1 MRPKSVNSLV
11 ATPRPGVVT
20 LAVIAVAALAACS
33 NPTAERS
40 RASGAAAP
48 VATPAP
54 APVATPAVAPVA
66 TPAPGDAAA
75 QAAATTPPTAPQ
87 GAPVAPPPPAAPT
100 APVDID
106 PVLKARVEAYW
117 AARMKLNLLA
127 AYPFYDATFRAAYS
141 EEKFLQNFQRLLR
154 FRPEYLGID
163 RVTLTPSKTVAV
175 VGVRLRTRPSELDG
189 MELVSV
195 SEEKW
200 QKNGDTWFKQGEPL
214 MPDLGGR

>member
-1 MRPKSVNSLV
+1 MRPMPVNSLL
-11 ATPRPGVVT
+11 AAIRPGFCT
-20 LAVIAVAALAACS
+20 LAGIALLTVAACS

-40 RASGAAAP
+40 RAIG
-48 VATPAP
+48 VATTAP
-54 APVATPAVAPVA
+54 APVAAPAPEPAQTTPAAVSPAAQP
-66 TPAPGDAAA
+66 PAPLAA
-75 QAAATTPPTAPQ
+75 
-87 GAPVAPPPPAAPT
+87 PPAA
-100 APVDID
+100 AAVDID
-106 PVLKARVEAYW
+106 PALKARVEAYW

-141 EEKFLQNFQRLLR
+141 EDQFLQNFQRLLR

-175 VGVRLRTRPSELDG
+175 LGIRLRTRPSELDG

-200 QKNGDTWFKQGEPL
+200 QKNGDTWFKQGEAL

>member
-1 MRPKSVNSLV
+1 MRPMPLTSLV
-11 ATPRPGVVT
+11 AARRPR
-20 LAVIAVAALAACS
+20 LAALAGFALLALAACS

-40 RASGAAAP
+40 RATVAPAAAP
-48 VATPAP
+48 APAATPAQT
-54 APVATPAVAPVA
+54 APVAEPPATDAVAPAAALAA
-66 TPAPGDAAA
+66 TPA
-75 QAAATTPPTAPQ
+75 TTPA
-87 GAPVAPPPPAAPT
+87 
-100 APVDID
+100 DID
-106 PVLKARVEAYW
+106 PALKARVDAYW

-127 AYPFYDATFRAAYS
+127 AYPFYDATFRTAYS
-141 EEKFLQNFQRLLR
+141 EDQFLQNFQRLLR

-163 RVTLTPSKTVAV
+163 RVTLTASKTVAV
-175 VGVRLRTRPSELDG
+175 VGVKLKTKPSELDG